1 MKYLIVSGGEV
12 KEGFLTWI
20 VKNGG
25 FDVILAADAGMEALY
40 RDHILPDIIVDR
52 KSTRLNSSHAT

>member
-25 FDVILAADAGMEALY
+25 FDVILAADAG
-40 RDHILPDIIVDR
+40 IV
-52 KSTRLNSSHAT
+52 SGSYSAGYHSGGF

>member
-25 FDVILAADAGMEALY
+25 FDVILAADQGEG
-40 RDHILPDIIVDR
+40 
-52 KSTRLNSSHAT
+52 NSSVASQHPQ

>member
-25 FDVILAADAGMEALY
+25 FDVILAADAG
-40 RDHILPDIIVDR
+40 IGSIV
-52 KSTRLNSSHAT
+52 SGSYSAGYHSGGF

>member
-25 FDVILAADAGMEALY
+25 FDVILAADAGS
-40 RDHILPDIIVDR
+40 IV
-52 KSTRLNSSHAT
+52 SGSYSAGYHSGGF

>member
-25 FDVILAADAGMEALY
+25 FDVILAADAGSYSAGY
-40 RDHILPDIIVDR
+40 H
-52 KSTRLNSSHAT
+52 SGGF